1 MQYENEGDA
10 VSERTRS
17 QQLQLWLRDV
27 LGIEKDKRVDEWMT
41 ITSSSAALASG
52 FLADRVVWVD
62 GRWEVTSFGG
72 FVSNR
77 AGKRGKCSNRRPPT
91 LEWEVT
97 VSENSP

>member
-62 GRWEVTSFGG
+62 GEMGSNELWGFCFEPRRKAWEMF
-72 FVSNR
+72 
-77 AGKRGKCSNRRPPT
+77 KPT
-91 LEWEVT
+91 AT
-97 VSENSP
+97 YARMGSHS